1 MRDRLEKNPSV
12 TQVFDPW
19 YMESNTGDQHP
30 KIANKQRSDNEKTH
44 AHHLHI
50 TVKESKIL

>member
-1 MRDRLEKNPSV
+1 MRDRSEKNPSV

-19 YMESNTGDQHP
+19 YMEPDTGDLHP
-30 KIANKQRSDNEKTH
+30 QVANEQRNDNEKTP

-50 TVKESKIL
+50 TVKEPNIF

>member
-19 YMESNTGDQHP
+19 YMEPDAGDLHP
-30 KIANKQRSDNEKTH
+30 QVANEQRNDNEKTH

-50 TVKESKIL
+50 TVKEPNIL